1 MASTAETL
9 RVIEARA
16 ERAIVQELRLM
27 VQEIVGLRTQL
38 ALDDCAHADAL
49 LLKLGRLER
58 DQVVAPA
65 STPGVARHLMP
76 ALRLDLTMPPPPAYK
91 VSFYDREYGDLTDVV
106 TTDTFDAGVQLV
118 RDRLPQDADYEV
130 EATWISGLGDME
142 VRTPHG
148 TVVAHVEAVNGGDIT
163 VQPRVIVA
171 CSALQVG
178 DVAPLDHLFDPM
190 PQAA

>member
-1 MASTAETL
+1 MSSATETL
-9 RVIEARA
+9 RAIEARA

-27 VQEIVGLRTQL
+27 VQEIVGLRTRL

-65 STPGVARHLMP
+65 STVEVARHLMP
-76 ALRLDLTMPPPPAYK
+76 ALRLDLTRPSQPAYK

-130 EATWISGLGDME
+130 DASWTHGLGDME

-148 TVVAHVEAVNGGDIT
+148 TVVAHVEAVNGSDVT

-190 PQAA
+190 PEAA

>member
-1 MASTAETL
+1 MASAAETL
-9 RVIEARA
+9 RAIEARA

-27 VQEIVGLRTQL
+27 VKDIVGLRTQL

-65 STPGVARHLMP
+65 STLDVAKYLMP
-76 ALRLDLTMPPPPAYK
+76 ALRLDLTMPSQPAYK

-130 EATWISGLGDME
+130 NASWTHGLGDME

-148 TVVAHVEAVNGGDIT
+148 TVVAHVEAVNGGDVT

-190 PQAA
+190 SEAA

>member
-9 RVIEARA
+9 RAIEARA

-27 VQEIVGLRTQL
+27 VKDIVGLRTQL

-65 STPGVARHLMP
+65 GTLDVARHLMP
-76 ALRLDLTMPPPPAYK
+76 ALRLDLTMPSQPAYK

-130 EATWISGLGDME
+130 DASWTHGLGDME

-148 TVVAHVEAVNGGDIT
+148 TVVARVEAVNGSDVT

-190 PQAA
+190 PEAA

>member
-1 MASTAETL
+1 MASAAETP
-9 RVIEARA
+9 RAIEARA
-16 ERAIVQELRLM
+16 ERAIVPELRLM
-27 VQEIVGLRTQL
+27 VKDIVGLRTQL
-38 ALDDCAHADAL
+38 AVDDCAHADAL

-65 STPGVARHLMP
+65 STLDVARHLMP
-76 ALRLDLTMPPPPAYK
+76 ALRLDLTMPSQPAYE

-130 EATWISGLGDME
+130 DASWTHGLGDME

-148 TVVAHVEAVNGGDIT
+148 TVVAHVEAVNGGDVT

-190 PQAA
+190 PEAA

>member
-1 MASTAETL
+1 MASATETL
-9 RVIEARA
+9 RAIEARA
-16 ERAIVQELRLM
+16 ERAIVQELRSM

-58 DQVVAPA
+58 EQIVAPV
-65 STPGVARHLMP
+65 SSPEVPKHLMP
-76 ALRLDLTMPPPPAYK
+76 ALRLDLAMPSQPAYK

-118 RDRLPQDADYEV
+118 RDRLPQDAEYEV
-130 EATWISGLGDME
+130 NASWTHGLGDME

-148 TVVAHVEAVNGGDIT
+148 TVVAHVEAVIGGDVT

-190 PQAA
+190 SEAA

>member
-1 MASTAETL
+1 MASAAETL
-9 RVIEARA
+9 RAIESRA
-16 ERAIVQELRLM
+16 ERAVVQELRLM

-65 STPGVARHLMP
+65 NTLDVARHLMP
-76 ALRLDLTMPPPPAYK
+76 ALRLDLTMPSQPAYK

-130 EATWISGLGDME
+130 DASWTQGLGHME

-148 TVVAHVEAVNGGDIT
+148 TVVAHVEAVKGGDVT

-178 DVAPLDHLFDPM
+178 DFAPLDHLFDPM
-190 PQAA
+190 PEAA

>member
-1 MASTAETL
+1 
-9 RVIEARA
+9 
-16 ERAIVQELRLM
+16 M

-58 DQVVAPA
+58 DQVVGPT
-65 STPGVARHLMP
+65 STLEAARHLMP
-76 ALRLDLTMPPPPAYK
+76 ALRLDLTMPSQPAYK
-91 VSFYDREYGDLTDVV
+91 VSFYDREYGDLTEVV

-130 EATWISGLGDME
+130 DACWTHGLGDME

-148 TVVAHVEAVNGGDIT
+148 IVVAHVEAVNGGDVT

-190 PQAA
+190 PEAA

>member
-1 MASTAETL
+1 MASATETL
-9 RVIEARA
+9 RAIEARA
-16 ERAIVQELRLM
+16 ERALVQELRLM
-27 VQEIVGLRTQL
+27 AKDIIGLRTQL

-65 STPGVARHLMP
+65 STLEVARQLMP
-76 ALRLDLTMPPPPAYK
+76 ALRLDLTMPSQPAYK

-106 TTDTFDAGVQLV
+106 TTDTFDAGLQLV

-130 EATWISGLGDME
+130 DASWTHGLGDME

-148 TVVAHVEAVNGGDIT
+148 TVVAHVEAVNGGDVT
-163 VQPRVIVA
+163 EQPRVIVA
-171 CSALQVG
+171 CSALQVA

-190 PQAA
+190 REAA

>member
-1 MASTAETL
+1 MASAAETL
-9 RVIEARA
+9 RAIEARA

-58 DQVVAPA
+58 DQVVATA
-65 STPGVARHLMP
+65 STLDVARHLMP
-76 ALRLDLTMPPPPAYK
+76 ALRLDLTMPSQPAYK

-130 EATWISGLGDME
+130 DASWTHGLGDME

-148 TVVAHVEAVNGGDIT
+148 TVVAHVEAVNGGDVT

-190 PQAA
+190 PEAA

>member
-9 RVIEARA
+9 RAIEARA

-49 LLKLGRLER
+49 LLKLGRLDR

-65 STPGVARHLMP
+65 STLDVARHLMP
-76 ALRLDLTMPPPPAYK
+76 ALRLDLTMPSPPAYK

-130 EATWISGLGDME
+130 ETTWISGLGDME
-142 VRTPHG
+142 VRAPRG
-148 TVVAHVEAVNGGDIT
+148 PIVARVEAVNGSVVT

-178 DVAPLDHLFDPM
+178 AAAPLDHLFDPM

>member
-1 MASTAETL
+1 MTSATETL
-9 RVIEARA
+9 RAIEARA

-27 VQEIVGLRTQL
+27 VQEVVGLRAHL
-38 ALDDCAHADAL
+38 ALDDCAHADAR

-58 DQVVAPA
+58 
-65 STPGVARHLMP
+65 
-76 ALRLDLTMPPPPAYK
+76 PAYK

-106 TTDTFDAGVQLV
+106 MTDTFDAGVQLV
-118 RDRLPQDADYEV
+118 RGRLPRGADYEV
-130 EATWISGLGDME
+130 EATWTSGLGDME
-142 VRTPHG
+142 VRAPHG
-148 TVVAHVEAVNGGDIT
+148 TVVAHVEAVNGGDVT

-190 PQAA
+190 PEAA

>member
-9 RVIEARA
+9 RAIEARA

-27 VQEIVGLRTQL
+27 VKDIVGLRTHL

-58 DQVVAPA
+58 DQVVATA
-65 STPGVARHLMP
+65 STLDVARHLMP
-76 ALRLDLTMPPPPAYK
+76 ALRLDLTMPSQPAYK

-130 EATWISGLGDME
+130 DASWTHGLGDME
-142 VRTPHG
+142 VRTPYG
-148 TVVAHVEAVNGGDIT
+148 TVVAHVEAVNGGDVT

-178 DVAPLDHLFDPM
+178 DVAPLDQLFDPM
-190 PQAA
+190 PEAA

>member
-1 MASTAETL
+1 MASVTETL
-9 RVIEARA
+9 RAIEARA
-16 ERAIVQELRLM
+16 KRAIVQELRLM
-27 VQEIVGLRTQL
+27 VQEIVGLSTQL

-49 LLKLGRLER
+49 PLKLGRLER

-65 STPGVARHLMP
+65 STLEVARHLMP
-76 ALRLDLTMPPPPAYK
+76 ALGLDLTMPSQPAYR

-130 EATWISGLGDME
+130 DASWTHGLGDME
-142 VRTPHG
+142 VRTPRG
-148 TVVAHVEAVNGGDIT
+148 TVVAHVEAVNGGDVT
-163 VQPRVIVA
+163 VRPRVIVA

-190 PQAA
+190 PEAA

>member
-1 MASTAETL
+1 MATATETL
-9 RVIEARA
+9 RAIEARA

-27 VQEIVGLRTQL
+27 VQEIVGLRTQF

-49 LLKLGRLER
+49 LLKLCRLER
-58 DQVVAPA
+58 DQVVATA
-65 STPGVARHLMP
+65 STLDVARHLMP
-76 ALRLDLTMPPPPAYK
+76 ALRLDLTMPSQPAYK

-130 EATWISGLGDME
+130 DASWTHGLGDME

-148 TVVAHVEAVNGGDIT
+148 TVVAHVEAVNGGDVT

>member
-9 RVIEARA
+9 RAIEARA

-27 VQEIVGLRTQL
+27 VKDIVGLRTQL

-65 STPGVARHLMP
+65 STLDVARHLMP
-76 ALRLDLTMPPPPAYK
+76 ALQLDLTMPSQPAYK

-118 RDRLPQDADYEV
+118 RDRLPRDADYEV
-130 EATWISGLGDME
+130 DASWTHGLGDME
-142 VRTPHG
+142 VRAPHG
-148 TVVAHVEAVNGGDIT
+148 TVVAHVEAVNGGDVT

-178 DVAPLDHLFDPM
+178 DVAPLDHLFDPI
-190 PQAA
+190 PEAA

>member
-1 MASTAETL
+1 MASATETL
-9 RVIEARA
+9 RAIEARA

-27 VQEIVGLRTQL
+27 VKDIVGLRTQL

-65 STPGVARHLMP
+65 STDVARHLMP
-76 ALRLDLTMPPPPAYK
+76 ALRLNLTMPSQPAYK

-118 RDRLPQDADYEV
+118 RL
-130 EATWISGLGDME
+130 
-142 VRTPHG
+142 
-148 TVVAHVEAVNGGDIT
+148 
-163 VQPRVIVA
+163 
-171 CSALQVG
+171 
-178 DVAPLDHLFDPM
+178 
-190 PQAA
+190 

>member
-1 MASTAETL
+1 MASAAETL
-9 RVIEARA
+9 RAIEARA

-27 VQEIVGLRTQL
+27 VKDIVGLRTQL
-38 ALDDCAHADAL
+38 ALEDCAHADAL

-65 STPGVARHLMP
+65 STLDVARHLMP
-76 ALRLDLTMPPPPAYK
+76 ALRLDLTMPSQPAYK

-130 EATWISGLGDME
+130 DASWTHRLGDME

-148 TVVAHVEAVNGGDIT
+148 TVVAHVEAVNGGDVT

-171 CSALQVG
+171 RSALQIG

-190 PQAA
+190 QEAA